1 MTAFSLRAR
10 LHFGANSDLALS
22 LPQSRLCIL
31 RARQL
36 PPQREPRR
44 LPPQTAEFPRRKK
57 CSNRFSVNAFHCRG
71 YNPSVKPLKAE
82 RLDSSPYTGEPRSAF
97 RQLCACCMRRRRT
110 SHAKVILIN
119 FEEHS
124 QQGSKELRAA
134 PDDDFHKK
142 HLRQNFFS
150 DSVKT
155 Q

>member
-44 LPPQTAEFPRRKK
+44 LPPQTAEFTAAAH
-57 CSNRFSVNAFHCRG
+57 SYYS
-71 YNPSVKPLKAE
+71 L
-82 RLDSSPYTGEPRSAF
+82 
-97 RQLCACCMRRRRT
+97 RRT
-110 SHAKVILIN
+110 SHAEVIPIDL
-119 FEEHS
+119 EEHS
-124 QQGSKELRAA
+124 QQGSEELRAA

-150 DSVKT
+150 GSVKT